1 MEYNDFEL
9 VSLIRENN
17 EEAREILYNKYK
29 PIIVKKST
37 DQIYKLGSY
46 GMEINDLIQEGY
58 IGLDNAINCFNEK
71 ENTSFYTFA
80 LLCIDRQIITYIK
93 KNTNNK
99 AMILNDAINLDDG
112 KEYLFRDNTD
122 IEGSFINK
130 EDAKEFINLICDSLS
145 DIEKKVFSLKLE
157 GYDIGEIANLLNKD
171 TKVIY
176 NTLHR
181 IKYKIK
187 FHKKSTNK
195 QKFVE

>member
-17 EEAREILYNKYK
+17 EDAREILYNKYK

-187 FHKKSTNK
+187 LIMNK
-195 QKFVE
+195 DK

>member
-99 AMILNDAINLDDG
+99 TMVLNDAINLDDG

-130 EDAKEFINLICDSLS
+130 EDVKEFINLICDSLS

-187 FHKKSTNK
+187 LIMNK
-195 QKFVE
+195 DK

>member
-9 VSLIRENN
+9 VSLIREND

-80 LLCIDRQIITYIK
+80 LLCIDRQIITCIK

-99 AMILNDAINLDDG
+99 AMVLNDAINLDDG

-187 FHKKSTNK
+187 LIMNK
-195 QKFVE
+195 DK

>member
-80 LLCIDRQIITYIK
+80 LLCIDRQIITCIK

-187 FHKKSTNK
+187 LIMNK
-195 QKFVE
+195 DK

>member
-130 EDAKEFINLICDSLS
+130 EGAKEFINLICDSLS

-157 GYDIGEIANLLNKD
+157 GYDIGEITNLLNKD

-187 FHKKSTNK
+187 LIMNK
-195 QKFVE
+195 DK

>member
-37 DQIYKLGSY
+37 DQIFKLSSY
-46 GMEINDLIQEGY
+46 GIEISDLIQEGY
-58 IGLDNAINCFNEK
+58 IGLDNAINCFNES

-99 AMILNDAINLDDG
+99 AMVLNDAINLDDG

-145 DIEKKVFSLKLE
+145 AIEKKVFSLKLE

-187 FHKKSTNK
+187 LIMNK
-195 QKFVE
+195 DK

>member
-9 VSLIRENN
+9 VSMIRENN

-187 FHKKSTNK
+187 LIMNK
-195 QKFVE
+195 DK

>member
-80 LLCIDRQIITYIK
+80 LLCIDRQIITCIK
-93 KNTNNK
+93 KNTTNK
-99 AMILNDAINLDDG
+99 AMVLNDAINLDDG

-187 FHKKSTNK
+187 LIMNK
-195 QKFVE
+195 DK

>member
-80 LLCIDRQIITYIK
+80 LLCIDRQIITCIK

-99 AMILNDAINLDDG
+99 AMVLNDAINLDDG

-187 FHKKSTNK
+187 LIMKEVTK
-195 QKFVE
+195 

>member
-99 AMILNDAINLDDG
+99 AMVLNDAINLDDG

-130 EDAKEFINLICDSLS
+130 EDAKEFINFICDSLS

-187 FHKKSTNK
+187 LIMNK
-195 QKFVE
+195 DK

>member
-9 VSLIRENN
+9 VYLIRENN

-99 AMILNDAINLDDG
+99 AMVLNDAINLDDG

-187 FHKKSTNK
+187 LIMNK
-195 QKFVE
+195 DK

>member
-99 AMILNDAINLDDG
+99 AMVLNDAINLDDG

-187 FHKKSTNK
+187 LIMNK
-195 QKFVE
+195 DK

>member
-9 VSLIRENN
+9 VSLIRESN

-99 AMILNDAINLDDG
+99 AMVLNDAINLDDG

-187 FHKKSTNK
+187 LIMNK
-195 QKFVE
+195 DK

>member
-37 DQIYKLGSY
+37 DQIYKLCSY

-99 AMILNDAINLDDG
+99 TMVLNDAINLDDG

-187 FHKKSTNK
+187 LIMNK
-195 QKFVE
+195 DK

>member
-99 AMILNDAINLDDG
+99 AMVLNDAINLDDG
-112 KEYLFRDNTD
+112 KEYWFRDNTD

-187 FHKKSTNK
+187 LIMNK
-195 QKFVE
+195 DK

>member
-80 LLCIDRQIITYIK
+80 LLCIDRQIITCIK

-99 AMILNDAINLDDG
+99 AMVLNDAINLDDG

-130 EDAKEFINLICDSLS
+130 ENAKEFINLICDSLS

-187 FHKKSTNK
+187 LIMNK
-195 QKFVE
+195 DK

>member
-99 AMILNDAINLDDG
+99 AMILMML
-112 KEYLFRDNTD
+112 
-122 IEGSFINK
+122 
-130 EDAKEFINLICDSLS
+130 LIWMMVRSICLG
-145 DIEKKVFSLKLE
+145 IIL
-157 GYDIGEIANLLNKD
+157 I
-171 TKVIY
+171 
-176 NTLHR
+176 
-181 IKYKIK
+181 
-187 FHKKSTNK
+187 
-195 QKFVE
+195 

>member
-58 IGLDNAINCFNEK
+58 
-71 ENTSFYTFA
+71 TSFYTFA

-99 AMILNDAINLDDG
+99 AMVLNDAINLDDG

-187 FHKKSTNK
+187 LIMNK
-195 QKFVE
+195 DK

>member
-157 GYDIGEIANLLNKD
+157 GYDIGESANLLNKD

-187 FHKKSTNK
+187 LIMNK
-195 QKFVE
+195 DK

>member
-99 AMILNDAINLDDG
+99 TMILNDAINLDDG

-187 FHKKSTNK
+187 LIICKY
-195 QKFVE
+195 Q

>member
-29 PIIVKKST
+29 PIIVNKST

-187 FHKKSTNK
+187 LIMNK
-195 QKFVE
+195 DK

>member
-80 LLCIDRQIITYIK
+80 LLCIDRQIITCIK

-99 AMILNDAINLDDG
+99 AMVLNDAINLDDG

-130 EDAKEFINLICDSLS
+130 EDAKEFINLICDGLS

-187 FHKKSTNK
+187 LIMNK
-195 QKFVE
+195 DK

>member
-1 MEYNDFEL
+1 MDYNDFDL
-9 VSLIRENN
+9 VSLIRGNN
-17 EEAREILYNKYK
+17 EGAREILYNKYK

-187 FHKKSTNK
+187 LIMNK
-195 QKFVE
+195 DK

>member
-99 AMILNDAINLDDG
+99 AMVLNDAINLDDG

-157 GYDIGEIANLLNKD
+157 GYDIGEIDNLLNKD

-187 FHKKSTNK
+187 LIMNK
-195 QKFVE
+195 DK

>member
-171 TKVIY
+171 IKVIY

-187 FHKKSTNK
+187 LIMNK
-195 QKFVE
+195 DK

>member
-99 AMILNDAINLDDG
+99 AMVLNDAINLDDG

-181 IKYKIK
+181 IKNKIK
-187 FHKKSTNK
+187 LIMNK
-195 QKFVE
+195 DK

>member
-1 MEYNDFEL
+1 MKYNDFEL

-80 LLCIDRQIITYIK
+80 LLCIDRQIITCIK

-99 AMILNDAINLDDG
+99 AMVLNDAINLDDG

-187 FHKKSTNK
+187 LIMNK
-195 QKFVE
+195 DK

>member
-37 DQIYKLGSY
+37 DQIYKFGSY

-71 ENTSFYTFA
+71 ENASFYTFA

-99 AMILNDAINLDDG
+99 AMVLNDAINLDDG

-187 FHKKSTNK
+187 LIMNK
-195 QKFVE
+195 DK

>member
-99 AMILNDAINLDDG
+99 AMVLNDAINLDDG

-130 EDAKEFINLICDSLS
+130 EDVKEFINLICDSLS

-187 FHKKSTNK
+187 LIMNK
-195 QKFVE
+195 DK

>member
-37 DQIYKLGSY
+37 DQIYKFGSY

-99 AMILNDAINLDDG
+99 AMVLNDAINLDDG

-187 FHKKSTNK
+187 LIMNK
-195 QKFVE
+195 DK

>member
-9 VSLIRENN
+9 VSLIRESN

-46 GMEINDLIQEGY
+46 GMEINDLIQVGY

-99 AMILNDAINLDDG
+99 AMVLNDAINLDDG

-130 EDAKEFINLICDSLS
+130 EDVKEFINLICDSLS

-187 FHKKSTNK
+187 LIMNK
-195 QKFVE
+195 DK

>member
-187 FHKKSTNK
+187 LIMNK
-195 QKFVE
+195 DK

>member
-58 IGLDNAINCFNEK
+58 IGLDNAITCFNEK

-99 AMILNDAINLDDG
+99 AMVLNDAINLDDG

-130 EDAKEFINLICDSLS
+130 EDVKEFINLICDSLS

-187 FHKKSTNK
+187 LIMNK
-195 QKFVE
+195 DK

>member
-157 GYDIGEIANLLNKD
+157 GYDIGEIANILNKD

-187 FHKKSTNK
+187 IIMNK
-195 QKFVE
+195 DK

>member
-80 LLCIDRQIITYIK
+80 LLCIDRQIITCIK

-99 AMILNDAINLDDG
+99 AMVLNDAINLDDG

-187 FHKKSTNK
+187 IIMNK
-195 QKFVE
+195 DK

>member
-157 GYDIGEIANLLNKD
+157 GYYIGEIANLLNKD

-176 NTLHR
+176 NTLQR
-181 IKYKIK
+181 MKYKIK
-187 FHKKSTNK
+187 LIINK
-195 QKFVE
+195 DK

>member
-130 EDAKEFINLICDSLS
+130 EDAKEFVNLICDSLS

-187 FHKKSTNK
+187 LIMNK
-195 QKFVE
+195 DK

>member
-9 VSLIRENN
+9 VSLIGENN

-187 FHKKSTNK
+187 LIMNK
-195 QKFVE
+195 DK

>member
-99 AMILNDAINLDDG
+99 TMVLNDA
-112 KEYLFRDNTD
+112 
-122 IEGSFINK
+122 
-130 EDAKEFINLICDSLS
+130 INLICDSLS

-187 FHKKSTNK
+187 LIMNK
-195 QKFVE
+195 DK

>member
-1 MEYNDFEL
+1 M
-9 VSLIRENN
+9 VLIM
-17 EEAREILYNKYK
+17 L
-29 PIIVKKST
+29 
-37 DQIYKLGSY
+37 
-46 GMEINDLIQEGY
+46 LI
-58 IGLDNAINCFNEK
+58 DFNEK

-99 AMILNDAINLDDG
+99 AMVLNDAINLDDG

-187 FHKKSTNK
+187 LIMNK
-195 QKFVE
+195 DK